1 MQKEWRV
8 ENYLLKYK
16 IVLWLI
22 VLELQPKINRWQLA
36 TPSQLEEVQVQ
47 ILLLIQCPN
56 IILKSTPSK
65 AILFSNDKMA
75 LLGVDFQY
83 STSKHLPYL
92 IPNAL

>member
-22 VLELQPKINRWQLA
+22 VLELQPKINRWLLA

-56 IILKSTPSK
+56 IILNSTPSK

-75 LLGVDFQY
+75 LLGVDFKY
-83 STSKHLPYL
+83 PTSKHLPYR

>member
-36 TPSQLEEVQVQ
+36 TPSRLEEVQVQ
-47 ILLLIQCPN
+47 IHLSTRSHN
-56 IILKSTPSK
+56 IILNSTPSK
-65 AILFSNDKMA
+65 AILSLLNKIA
-75 LLGVDFQY
+75 LLGVDFKY
-83 STSKHLPYL
+83 PTSKHLPYR